1 MEKAIAHSEFN
12 EIVSEA
18 KRSGSL
24 KDAFLEHGITDV
36 ENLFPEVQYVNKE
49 PNLVGRDTSWVT
61 DALSRVRHVP
71 FSRVK
76 TRYANITEDEA
87 RAKGYVKGKQKVE
100 EVFSAL
106 KRSTDPTTIYKLQK
120 MDRDD
125 IIDITDF
132 DVIAWIKNEMRTMLN
147 EEIARAIFIGDGRSL
162 TDNDHINE
170 NNVRPILT
178 DDPVYAVHK
187 VLEKTDS
194 QSDDDFTKNFIKEV
208 VKSRK
213 DYKGSGNPVLYT
225 TEDMLT
231 NMLLLEDEYGI
242 SLYQSQEAL
251 ATALR
256 VSKIVAVPVF
266 DNIGHEDGVF
276 SYELLGIMV
285 NLADYTIGADK
296 GGQVSLFDD
305 FDIDY
310 NKQSYLIETRCSGAL
325 TIPYSAVTFE
335 KKVDYTVRVTA
346 VKMITSDN
354 ITLYDYND
362 TSHLV
367 FMARVEPDNAT
378 NKEIKWSSSDESK
391 AIIDRLGWSTP
402 KSAGDVVITA
412 TSVDNPDAKATSHA
426 HVLSKPS
433 TVTINKTSTSIAK
446 GSTEKLTATVKPD
459 DAYQEVFWHTENP
472 AVATVGYSSGVV
484 TAVSAGKV
492 NIVGYAYA
500 HSLTFAT
507 CEVTVTEPVVHPT
520 GIKLGNTPD
529 NSSMTLGDTFQFTA
543 SLEPDD
549 ATDKEL
555 VWSSDQESIITI
567 SDTGL
572 ATAKSGG
579 YANVSVRPHDDT
591 ICKESKSVGVLV
603 IVPTTSITL
612 NKTGTV
618 NANTGDTLQLTATV
632 KPDNATNKDVRW
644 SSSDPTIADLSSSA
658 DVSSSCLVSF
668 KKAGTVIIS
677 AVSASDSHIVVKVTF
692 NVTDAQVMP

>member
-1 MEKAIAHSEFN
+1 MEKAITHKKTLTHSEFN

-36 ENLFPEVQYVNKE
+36 ENLFPEVQSVNKE

-61 DALSRVRHVP
+61 DALSRVRHIP
-71 FSRVK
+71 FSRIK
-76 TRYANITEDEA
+76 SIYANITEDEA
-87 RAKGYVKGKQKVE
+87 RAKGYIKGKQKVE
-100 EVFSAL
+100 EVFPVL

-178 DDPVYAVHK
+178 DDPVFAVHK
-187 VLEKTDS
+187 VLEKTKS

-213 DYKGSGNPVLYT
+213 DYKGSGNPVFYT

-231 NMLLLEDEYGI
+231 NMLLLEDEYGRT
-242 SLYQSQEAL
+242 LYQSQEAL

-266 DNIGHEDGVF
+266 DNIGREDGVL

-335 KKVDYTVRVTA
+335 KKVDNTVHVTA
-346 VKMITSDN
+346 VKMITNDN
-354 ITLYDYND
+354 RVLNSGVSYDYY
-362 TSHLV
+362 
-367 FMARVEPDNAT
+367 ARVEPKNAM
-378 NKEIKWSSSDESK
+378 NKELKWSSSDESK
-391 AIIDRLGWSTP
+391 AIISRTEVQSDGRSVAFIDIKKVPGGSF
-402 KSAGDVVITA
+402 VITA
-412 TSVDNPDAKATSHA
+412 TSVDNPDAKATSNVHIKPA
-426 HVLSKPS
+426 PS
-433 TVTINKTSTSIAK
+433 TVTLNKTTTSIIK
-446 GSTEKLTATVKPD
+446 GSTETLAVTAEPDGADNRVKW
-459 DAYQEVFWHTENP
+459 YSNNN
-472 AVATVGYSSGVV
+472 AVAIVDNYGTV
-484 TAVSAGKV
+484 TAVSAGKA
-492 NIVGYAYA
+492 NIKAAAIYDE
-500 HSLTFAT
+500 SIFAT
-507 CEVTVTEPVVHPT
+507 CEVTVTDPT
-520 GIKLGNTPD
+520 
-529 NSSMTLGDTFQFTA
+529 A
-543 SLEPDD
+543 
-549 ATDKEL
+549 
-555 VWSSDQESIITI
+555 
-567 SDTGL
+567 
-572 ATAKSGG
+572 
-579 YANVSVRPHDDT
+579 
-591 ICKESKSVGVLV
+591 
-603 IVPTTSITL
+603 SITL

-632 KPDNATNKDVRW
+632 KPDIDVYKNIQWSTNN
-644 SSSDPTIADLSSSA
+644 PTIA
-658 DVSSSCLVSF
+658 DVSSSGLVSF
-668 KKAGTVIIS
+668 KKAGTAIIS
-677 AVSASDSHIVVKVTF
+677 AVSAFDPSIVAEVTF
-692 NVTDAQVMP
+692 NVTDAQATS

>member
-1 MEKAIAHSEFN
+1 MEKAITHKKTLTHSEFN

-36 ENLFPEVQYVNKE
+36 ENLFPEVQSVNKE

-61 DALSRVRHVP
+61 DALSRVRHIP
-71 FSRVK
+71 FSRIK
-76 TRYANITEDEA
+76 SIYANITEDEA
-87 RAKGYVKGKQKVE
+87 RAKGYIKGKQKVE
-100 EVFSAL
+100 EVFPVL

-178 DDPVYAVHK
+178 DDPVFAVHK

-213 DYKGSGNPVLYT
+213 DYKGSGNPVFYT

-231 NMLLLEDEYGI
+231 NMLLLEDEYGRT
-242 SLYQSQEAL
+242 LYQSQEAL

-266 DNIGHEDGVF
+266 DNIGHEDGVL

-335 KKVDYTVRVTA
+335 KKIDNTVHVTA
-346 VKMITSDN
+346 VKMITDDN
-354 ITLYDYND
+354 IALDYGYRHKLD
-362 TSHLV
+362 
-367 FMARVEPDNAT
+367 ARVEPEDAT
-378 NKEIKWSSSDESK
+378 NKELKWSSSDKSK
-391 AIIDRLGWSTP
+391 AIAESKGYVNAISP
-402 KSAGDVVITA
+402 GDVVITA
-412 TSVDNPDAKATSHA
+412 TSVDNPDAKATC
-426 HVLSKPS
+426 HVHIRVRPS
-433 TVTINKTSTSIAK
+433 TITLNKTTTSIIK
-446 GSTEKLTATVKPD
+446 GSTEKLIATVKPD
-459 DAYQEVFWHTENP
+459 DANPLVFWESDNK
-472 AVATVGYSSGVV
+472 AVATVDDFGTV
-484 TAVSAGKV
+484 TAVSVGKV
-492 NIVGYAYA
+492 NITGRAAFAAYNETV
-500 HSLTFAT
+500 SAT

-520 GIKLGNTPD
+520 GIEFGNHT
-529 NSSMTLGDTFQFTA
+529 SSINLGDTFQYTA
-543 SLEPDD
+543 SLEPDN
-549 ATDKEL
+549 ATDKGL

-579 YANVSVRPHDDT
+579 HAHVSVSPHDNT
-591 ICKESKSVGVLV
+591 IYKEMKSIDVLV
-603 IVPTTSITL
+603 IVPPTSITL
-612 NKTGTV
+612 NKTGIV
-618 NANTGDTLQLTATV
+618 NANTGDDLQLTATV
-632 KPDNATNKDVRW
+632 KPDDATYKNIQW
-644 SSSDPTIADLSSSA
+644 STNNPTIA
-658 DVSSSCLVSF
+658 DVSSSGLVSF
-668 KKAGTVIIS
+668 KKAGTAIIS
-677 AVSASDSHIVVKVTF
+677 AVSTFDSSIVAKVTF
-692 NVTDAQVMP
+692 NVTDAQVTS

>member
-1 MEKAIAHSEFN
+1 MEKAITHKKTLTHSEFN
-12 EIVSEA
+12 KIVSEA

-36 ENLFPEVQYVNKE
+36 ENLFPEVQSVNKE

-61 DALSRVRHVP
+61 DALSRVRHIP

-76 TRYANITEDEA
+76 TIYANITEDEA
-87 RAKGYVKGKQKVE
+87 RAKGYIKGKQKVE
-100 EVFSAL
+100 EVFPAL

-187 VLEKTDS
+187 VLEKTKS
-194 QSDDDFTKNFIKEV
+194 QSDDDFTKNFIREV

-225 TEDMLT
+225 TEDILT
-231 NMLLLEDEYGI
+231 NMLLLEDGYGRT
-242 SLYQSQEAL
+242 LYQSQEAL

-266 DNIGHEDGVF
+266 DNIGHKDGAI

-335 KKVDYTVRVTA
+335 KEV
-346 VKMITSDN
+346 DN
-354 ITLYDYND
+354 IVHVTD
-362 TSHLV
+362 
-367 FMARVEPDNAT
+367 P
-378 NKEIKWSSSDESK
+378 
-391 AIIDRLGWSTP
+391 
-402 KSAGDVVITA
+402 TA
-412 TSVDNPDAKATSHA
+412 
-426 HVLSKPS
+426 
-433 TVTINKTSTSIAK
+433 
-446 GSTEKLTATVKPD
+446 
-459 DAYQEVFWHTENP
+459 
-472 AVATVGYSSGVV
+472 
-484 TAVSAGKV
+484 
-492 NIVGYAYA
+492 
-500 HSLTFAT
+500 
-507 CEVTVTEPVVHPT
+507 
-520 GIKLGNTPD
+520 
-529 NSSMTLGDTFQFTA
+529 
-543 SLEPDD
+543 
-549 ATDKEL
+549 
-555 VWSSDQESIITI
+555 
-567 SDTGL
+567 
-572 ATAKSGG
+572 
-579 YANVSVRPHDDT
+579 
-591 ICKESKSVGVLV
+591 
-603 IVPTTSITL
+603 SITL

-632 KPDNATNKDVRW
+632 KPDIDVYKNIQWSTNN
-644 SSSDPTIADLSSSA
+644 PTIA
-658 DVSSSCLVSF
+658 DVSSSGLVSF
-668 KKAGTVIIS
+668 KKAGTAIIS
-677 AVSASDSHIVVKVTF
+677 AVSAFDPSIVAKVTF
-692 NVTDAQVMP
+692 NVTDVQAMP

>member
-1 MEKAIAHSEFN
+1 MEKAIAHKKTLTHSEFN

-36 ENLFPEVQYVNKE
+36 ENLFPEVQSVNKE

-61 DALSRVRHVP
+61 DALSRVRHIP

-87 RAKGYVKGKQKVE
+87 RAKGYIKGKQKIE
-100 EVFSAL
+100 EVFPVL

-178 DDPVYAVHK
+178 DDPVFAVHK
-187 VLEKTDS
+187 VLEKTKS

-213 DYKGSGNPVLYT
+213 DYKGSGDPVFYT

-231 NMLLLEDEYGI
+231 NMLLLEDEYGRT
-242 SLYQSQEAL
+242 LYQSQEAL

-266 DNIGHEDGVF
+266 DNIGHKDGAI

-296 GGQVSLFDD
+296 GGQVSLFND

-335 KKVDYTVRVTA
+335 KKVNNTVHPTG
-346 VKMITSDN
+346 VKWGTHNTNYIN
-354 ITLYDYND
+354 RGD
-362 TSHLV
+362 TFQFAAS
-367 FMARVEPDNAT
+367 VEPDNAT
-378 NKEIKWSSSDESK
+378 D
-391 AIIDRLGWSTP
+391 
-402 KSAGDVVITA
+402 
-412 TSVDNPDAKATSHA
+412 
-426 HVLSKPS
+426 
-433 TVTINKTSTSIAK
+433 K
-446 GSTEKLTATVKPD
+446 G
-459 DAYQEVFWHTENP
+459 
-472 AVATVGYSSGVV
+472 
-484 TAVSAGKV
+484 
-492 NIVGYAYA
+492 
-500 HSLTFAT
+500 
-507 CEVTVTEPVVHPT
+507 
-520 GIKLGNTPD
+520 
-529 NSSMTLGDTFQFTA
+529 
-543 SLEPDD
+543 
-549 ATDKEL
+549 L
-555 VWSSDQESIITI
+555 VWSSYPESIVTI

-572 ATAKSGG
+572 ATARSAG
-579 YANVSVRPHDDT
+579 YASVFVAPHDNT
-591 ICKESKSVGVLV
+591 IYKEKRSISVNVR
-603 IVPTTSITL
+603 VPVTGITL
-612 NKTGTV
+612 DKTGTV
-618 NANTGDTLQLTATV
+618 NTNTGDTLQLTATV
-632 KPDNATNKDVRW
+632 KPDDATVKSVEW
-644 SSSDPTIADLSSSA
+644 STNNPTIAE
-658 DVSSSCLVSF
+658 VSSLGLVSF
-668 KKAGTVIIS
+668 KKAGTAIIS
-677 AVSASDSHIVVKVTF
+677 AVSVFDLSIVAKVTF

>member
-1 MEKAIAHSEFN
+1 MEKAIAHKKTLTHSEFN

-36 ENLFPEVQYVNKE
+36 ENLFPEVQSVNKE

-61 DALSRVRHVP
+61 DALSRVRHIP
-71 FSRVK
+71 FSRIK
-76 TRYANITEDEA
+76 SIYANITEDEA
-87 RAKGYVKGKQKVE
+87 RAKGYIKGKQKVE
-100 EVFSAL
+100 EVFPVL

-178 DDPVYAVHK
+178 DDPVFAVHK

-194 QSDDDFTKNFIKEV
+194 QSDDDFAKNFIKEV

-231 NMLLLEDEYGI
+231 NMLLLEDEYGRT
-242 SLYQSQEAL
+242 LYQSQEAL

-266 DNIGHEDGVF
+266 DNIGHEDGVL

-335 KKVDYTVRVTA
+335 KK
-346 VKMITSDN
+346 IDN
-354 ITLYDYND
+354 T
-362 TSHLV
+362 
-367 FMARVEPDNAT
+367 
-378 NKEIKWSSSDESK
+378 
-391 AIIDRLGWSTP
+391 
-402 KSAGDVVITA
+402 
-412 TSVDNPDAKATSHA
+412 
-426 HVLSKPS
+426 
-433 TVTINKTSTSIAK
+433 
-446 GSTEKLTATVKPD
+446 
-459 DAYQEVFWHTENP
+459 
-472 AVATVGYSSGVV
+472 
-484 TAVSAGKV
+484 
-492 NIVGYAYA
+492 
-500 HSLTFAT
+500 
-507 CEVTVTEPVVHPT
+507 VHPT
-520 GIKLGNTPD
+520 GIEFVNHT
-529 NSSMTLGDTFQFTA
+529 SSINLGDTFQYTA

-549 ATDKEL
+549 ATDKGL

-579 YANVSVRPHDDT
+579 RAHVSVSPHDNT
-591 ICKESKSVGVLV
+591 IYKEMKSVLVLV
-603 IVPTTSITL
+603 IVPPTSITL

-632 KPDNATNKDVRW
+632 KPDDATYKNILW
-644 SSSDPTIADLSSSA
+644 STNNPTIV
-658 DVSSSCLVSF
+658 DVSSSGLVSF
-668 KKAGTVIIS
+668 KKAGTAIIS
-677 AVSASDSHIVVKVTF
+677 AVSESNSTIVAKVTF
-692 NVTDAQVMP
+692 NVTDAQVTS

>member
-1 MEKAIAHSEFN
+1 MEKAITHKKTLTHSEFN

-36 ENLFPEVQYVNKE
+36 ENLFPEVQSVNKE

-61 DALSRVRHVP
+61 DALSRVRHIP
-71 FSRVK
+71 FSRIK
-76 TRYANITEDEA
+76 SIYANITEDEA
-87 RAKGYVKGKQKVE
+87 RAKGYIKGKQKVE
-100 EVFSAL
+100 EVFPVL

-178 DDPVYAVHK
+178 DDPVFAVHK

-213 DYKGSGNPVLYT
+213 DYKGSGNPVFYT

-231 NMLLLEDEYGI
+231 NMLLLEDEYGRT
-242 SLYQSQEAL
+242 LYQSQEAL

-266 DNIGHEDGVF
+266 DNIGHEDGVL

-335 KKVDYTVRVTA
+335 KKVDNTVHVTDVVMNQDVA
-346 VKMITSDN
+346 N
-354 ITLYDYND
+354 NENWGTLLGL
-362 TSHLV
+362 TAHIKP
-367 FMARVEPDNAT
+367 ENAT
-378 NKEIKWSSSDESK
+378 NKEVKWSSSDNSK
-391 AIIDRLGWSTP
+391 ATVTRLTVNSKGESEVSIDIKKNPGGN
-402 KSAGDVVITA
+402 AVITA
-412 TSVDNPDAKATSHA
+412 TSVDNPDAKATCHIRIKP
-426 HVLSKPS
+426 VPS
-433 TVTINKTSTSIAK
+433 TVTLPTTKSITK
-446 GSTEKLTATVKPD
+446 GSLEYLEVTVKPD
-459 DAYQEVFWHTENP
+459 GADTRCRWHSDNNT
-472 AVATVGYSSGVV
+472 VATVNGLGGV
-484 TAVSAGKV
+484 TAVSAGKA
-492 NIVGYAYA
+492 NIKAAAIYDE
-500 HSLTFAT
+500 SIFAT
-507 CEVTVTEPVVHPT
+507 CEVTVTDPT
-520 GIKLGNTPD
+520 
-529 NSSMTLGDTFQFTA
+529 A
-543 SLEPDD
+543 
-549 ATDKEL
+549 
-555 VWSSDQESIITI
+555 
-567 SDTGL
+567 
-572 ATAKSGG
+572 
-579 YANVSVRPHDDT
+579 
-591 ICKESKSVGVLV
+591 
-603 IVPTTSITL
+603 SITL

-632 KPDNATNKDVRW
+632 KPDIDVYKNIQWSTNN
-644 SSSDPTIADLSSSA
+644 PTIA
-658 DVSSSCLVSF
+658 DVSSSGLVSF
-668 KKAGTVIIS
+668 KKAGTAIIS
-677 AVSASDSHIVVKVTF
+677 AVSEFDPSIVAEVTF
-692 NVTDAQVMP
+692 NVTDAQVTS

>member
-1 MEKAIAHSEFN
+1 MEKAITHKKTLTHSEFN

-36 ENLFPEVQYVNKE
+36 ENLFPEVQSVNKE

-61 DALSRVRHVP
+61 DALSRVRHIP

-76 TRYANITEDEA
+76 TIYANITEDEA
-87 RAKGYVKGKQKVE
+87 RAKGYIKGKQKVE
-100 EVFSAL
+100 EVFPVL

-178 DDPVYAVHK
+178 DDPVFAVHK

-213 DYKGSGNPVLYT
+213 DYKGSGNPVFYT

-231 NMLLLEDEYGI
+231 NMLLLEDEYGRT
-242 SLYQSQEAL
+242 LYQSQEAL

-266 DNIGHEDGVF
+266 DNIGHEDGVL

-335 KKVDYTVRVTA
+335 KKVDNTVHVTA
-346 VKMITSDN
+346 VKIITEDDDDDPVRIIQGN
-354 ITLYDYND
+354 GRRFIL
-362 TSHLV
+362 
-367 FMARVEPDNAT
+367 RVEPENAA
-378 NKEIKWSSSDESK
+378 NKKVKWSSSDNSK
-391 AIIDRLGWSTP
+391 ATVDSEGWIQAVS
-402 KSAGDVVITA
+402 GGYVVITA
-412 TSVDNPDAKATSHA
+412 TSVDNPDAKATLNIHI
-426 HVLSKPS
+426 LSKPT
-433 TVTINKTSTSIAK
+433 TVTLNKTTISMTV
-446 GSTEKLTATVKPD
+446 GSKEKITATVKPD
-459 DAYQEVFWHTENP
+459 DLGNSVEWYSDNN
-472 AVATVGYSSGVV
+472 AVATVDYYGTV
-484 TAVSAGKV
+484 TAVSVGKA
-492 NIVGYAYA
+492 NIKAAAFYNDLI
-500 HSLTFAT
+500 SAT
-507 CEVTVTEPVVHPT
+507 CVVTVTDPT
-520 GIKLGNTPD
+520 
-529 NSSMTLGDTFQFTA
+529 A
-543 SLEPDD
+543 
-549 ATDKEL
+549 
-555 VWSSDQESIITI
+555 
-567 SDTGL
+567 
-572 ATAKSGG
+572 
-579 YANVSVRPHDDT
+579 
-591 ICKESKSVGVLV
+591 
-603 IVPTTSITL
+603 SITL

-618 NANTGDTLQLTATV
+618 NVNTGDTLQLTATV
-632 KPDNATNKDVRW
+632 KPDIDVYKNIQWSTNN
-644 SSSDPTIADLSSSA
+644 PTIA
-658 DVSSSCLVSF
+658 DVSSSGLVSF
-668 KKAGTVIIS
+668 KKAGTAIIS
-677 AVSASDSHIVVKVTF
+677 AVSVFDPSIVAKVTF
-692 NVTDAQVMP
+692 NVTDAQVTS

>member
-1 MEKAIAHSEFN
+1 MEKAITHSEFN

-36 ENLFPEVQYVNKE
+36 ENLFPEVQSVNKE

-61 DALSRVRHVP
+61 DALSRVRHIP
-71 FSRVK
+71 FSRIK
-76 TRYANITEDEA
+76 SIYANITEDEA
-87 RAKGYVKGKQKVE
+87 RAKGYIKGKQKVE
-100 EVFSAL
+100 EVFPVL

-132 DVIAWIKNEMRTMLN
+132 DVITWIKNEMRTMLN

-187 VLEKTDS
+187 VLEKTKS

-231 NMLLLEDEYGI
+231 NMLLLEDEYGRT
-242 SLYQSQEAL
+242 LYQSQEAL

-266 DNIGHEDGVF
+266 DNIGHKDGAI

-335 KKVDYTVRVTA
+335 KKVDNTV
-346 VKMITSDN
+346 
-354 ITLYDYND
+354 
-362 TSHLV
+362 
-367 FMARVEPDNAT
+367 
-378 NKEIKWSSSDESK
+378 
-391 AIIDRLGWSTP
+391 
-402 KSAGDVVITA
+402 
-412 TSVDNPDAKATSHA
+412 
-426 HVLSKPS
+426 HV
-433 TVTINKTSTSIAK
+433 
-446 GSTEKLTATVKPD
+446 
-459 DAYQEVFWHTENP
+459 
-472 AVATVGYSSGVV
+472 
-484 TAVSAGKV
+484 
-492 NIVGYAYA
+492 
-500 HSLTFAT
+500 
-507 CEVTVTEPVVHPT
+507 T
-520 GIKLGNTPD
+520 GI
-529 NSSMTLGDTFQFTA
+529 S
-543 SLEPDD
+543 
-549 ATDKEL
+549 
-555 VWSSDQESIITI
+555 
-567 SDTGL
+567 
-572 ATAKSGG
+572 
-579 YANVSVRPHDDT
+579 
-591 ICKESKSVGVLV
+591 
-603 IVPTTSITL
+603 
-612 NKTGTV
+612 
-618 NANTGDTLQLTATV
+618 
-632 KPDNATNKDVRW
+632 
-644 SSSDPTIADLSSSA
+644 
-658 DVSSSCLVSF
+658 
-668 KKAGTVIIS
+668 
-677 AVSASDSHIVVKVTF
+677 
-692 NVTDAQVMP
+692 

>member
-1 MEKAIAHSEFN
+1 MEKAITHKKTLTHSEFN

-36 ENLFPEVQYVNKE
+36 ENLFPEVQSVNKE

-61 DALSRVRHVP
+61 DALSRVRHIP

-76 TRYANITEDEA
+76 TIYANITEDEA
-87 RAKGYVKGKQKVE
+87 RAKGYIKGKQKAE
-100 EVFSAL
+100 EVFPVL

-120 MDRDD
+120 MDRDY

-178 DDPVYAVHK
+178 DDPVFAVHK

-231 NMLLLEDEYGI
+231 NMLLLEDEYGRT
-242 SLYQSQEAL
+242 LYQSQEAL
-251 ATALR
+251 ATTLR

-266 DNIGHEDGVF
+266 DNIGHEDGVL

-335 KKVDYTVRVTA
+335 KKVDNTVHVTG
-346 VKMITSDN
+346 IL
-354 ITLYDYND
+354 IEDYHSGDPIGSYLRINEGD
-362 TSHLV
+362 QYKFYADV
-367 FMARVEPDNAT
+367 DPRDAT
-378 NKEIKWSSSDESK
+378 NREVKWSSSDESK
-391 AIIDRLGWSTP
+391 ATIISGPAREGLMFT
-402 KSAGDVVITA
+402 KSVGDVVITA
-412 TSVDNPDAKATSHA
+412 TSVDNSDVKATCTVHIRP
-426 HVLSKPS
+426 KPS
-433 TVTINKTSTSIAK
+433 TITLNKTTTSIVENL
-446 GSTEKLTATVKPD
+446 SETLTATVKPD
-459 DAYQEVFWHTENP
+459 GADQSVLWSSDNE
-472 AVATVGYSSGVV
+472 AVATVNYEGNVR
-484 TAVSAGKV
+484 AVSAGKA
-492 NIVGYAYA
+492 NIKAVSKANR
-500 HSLTFAT
+500 SISAT
-507 CEVTVTEPVVHPT
+507 CEVTVNKLVQTT
-520 GIKLGNTPD
+520 G
-529 NSSMTLGDTFQFTA
+529 
-543 SLEPDD
+543 
-549 ATDKEL
+549 
-555 VWSSDQESIITI
+555 
-567 SDTGL
+567 
-572 ATAKSGG
+572 
-579 YANVSVRPHDDT
+579 
-591 ICKESKSVGVLV
+591 
-603 IVPTTSITL
+603 ITL

-618 NANTGDTLQLTATV
+618 NVHTGDTLQLTATV
-632 KPDNATNKDVRW
+632 EPDDATFKDIVW
-644 SSSDPTIADLSSSA
+644 FTDDSTIADPSYYT
-658 DVSSSCLVSF
+658 DTSSSCRVSF
-668 KKAGTVIIS
+668 KKTGTVKIS
-677 AVSASDSHIVVKVTF
+677 AVQGSIRASVIF
-692 NVTDAQVMP
+692 NVTDAQVTS

>member
-1 MEKAIAHSEFN
+1 MKKAIAHKKTLTHSEFN
-12 EIVSEA
+12 KIVSEA

-36 ENLFPEVQYVNKE
+36 ENLFPEVQSVNKE

-61 DALSRVRHVP
+61 DALSRVRHIP

-76 TRYANITEDEA
+76 TIYANITEDEA
-87 RAKGYVKGKQKVE
+87 RAKGYIKGKQKVE
-100 EVFSAL
+100 EVFPVL

-178 DDPVYAVHK
+178 DDPVFAVHK

-231 NMLLLEDEYGI
+231 NMLLLEDEYGRT
-242 SLYQSQEAL
+242 LYQSQEAL

-266 DNIGHEDGVF
+266 DNIGHKDGAI

-335 KKVDYTVRVTA
+335 KKADNIVHVTA
-346 VKMITSDN
+346 VKMTSADN
-354 ITLYDYND
+354 ITLYNYGSMHKFN
-362 TSHLV
+362 
-367 FMARVEPDNAT
+367 ARVEPENAT
-378 NKEIKWSSSDESK
+378 NKEIKWSSSDMSK
-391 AIIDRLGWSTP
+391 IDIDSKGFAGIIS
-402 KSAGDVVITA
+402 SGDAVITA
-412 TSVDNPDAKATSHA
+412 TSVDNPDAKATSHV
-426 HVLSKPS
+426 HILPKPS
-433 TVTINKTSTSIAK
+433 TVTINKTTTSIIK

-459 DAYQEVFWHTENP
+459 DAYQEIAWHTKNP
-472 AVATVGYSSGVV
+472 AVATVDYSSGVV

-492 NIVGYAYA
+492 NIRGYAYA
-500 HSLTFAT
+500 YMSASAT
-507 CEVTVTEPVVHPT
+507 CEVTVTDPT
-520 GIKLGNTPD
+520 
-529 NSSMTLGDTFQFTA
+529 A
-543 SLEPDD
+543 
-549 ATDKEL
+549 
-555 VWSSDQESIITI
+555 
-567 SDTGL
+567 
-572 ATAKSGG
+572 
-579 YANVSVRPHDDT
+579 
-591 ICKESKSVGVLV
+591 
-603 IVPTTSITL
+603 SITL

-632 KPDNATNKDVRW
+632 KPDIDVYKNIQWSTNN
-644 SSSDPTIADLSSSA
+644 PTIA
-658 DVSSSCLVSF
+658 DVSSSGLVSF
-668 KKAGTVIIS
+668 KKAGTAIIS
-677 AVSASDSHIVVKVTF
+677 AVSAFDPSIVAKVTF
-692 NVTDAQVMP
+692 NVTDAQAMP

>member
-1 MEKAIAHSEFN
+1 MEKAITHKKTLTHSEFN

-36 ENLFPEVQYVNKE
+36 ENLFPEVQSVNKE

-61 DALSRVRHVP
+61 DALSRVRHIP
-71 FSRVK
+71 FSRIK
-76 TRYANITEDEA
+76 SIYANITEDEA
-87 RAKGYVKGKQKVE
+87 RAKGYIKGKQKVE
-100 EVFSAL
+100 EVFPVL

-178 DDPVYAVHK
+178 DDPVFAVHK

-194 QSDDDFTKNFIKEV
+194 QSDDDFAKNFIKEV

-231 NMLLLEDEYGI
+231 NMLLLEDEYGRT
-242 SLYQSQEAL
+242 LYQSQEAL

-266 DNIGHEDGVF
+266 DNIGHEDGVL

-325 TIPYSAVTFE
+325 TIPYSAMTFE
-335 KKVDYTVRVTA
+335 KKVDNTVHVTD
-346 VKMITSDN
+346 VKINQDVV
-354 ITLYDYND
+354 ND
-362 TSHLV
+362 GQWGTEVGLIAHIK
-367 FMARVEPDNAT
+367 PKNAT
-378 NKEIKWSSSDESK
+378 NKEVKWSSSDNSK
-391 AIIDRLGWSTP
+391 ATVTRPTVNSEGESEVSINIKKNPG
-402 KSAGDVVITA
+402 GDAVITA
-412 TSVDNPDAKATSHA
+412 TSVDNPDAKATCHIYIKP
-426 HVLSKPS
+426 VPS
-433 TVTINKTSTSIAK
+433 TITLPTTKSITK
-446 GSTEKLTATVKPD
+446 GFFKSLEVTVKPD
-459 DAYQEVFWHTENP
+459 GADDRCRWHSDNN
-472 AVATVGYSSGVV
+472 AVATVDGLGDV
-484 TAVSAGKV
+484 TAVSAGKA
-492 NIVGYAYA
+492 NIKAAAIYDE
-500 HSLTFAT
+500 SIFAT
-507 CEVTVTEPVVHPT
+507 CEVTVTDPT
-520 GIKLGNTPD
+520 
-529 NSSMTLGDTFQFTA
+529 A
-543 SLEPDD
+543 
-549 ATDKEL
+549 
-555 VWSSDQESIITI
+555 
-567 SDTGL
+567 
-572 ATAKSGG
+572 
-579 YANVSVRPHDDT
+579 
-591 ICKESKSVGVLV
+591 
-603 IVPTTSITL
+603 SITL

-618 NANTGDTLQLTATV
+618 NVNTGDTLQLTATV
-632 KPDNATNKDVRW
+632 KPDIDVYKNIQWSTNN
-644 SSSDPTIADLSSSA
+644 PTIA
-658 DVSSSCLVSF
+658 DVSSSGLVSF
-668 KKAGTVIIS
+668 KKAGTAIIS
-677 AVSASDSHIVVKVTF
+677 AVSAFDPSIVAEVTF
-692 NVTDAQVMP
+692 NITDAQVTS

>member
-1 MEKAIAHSEFN
+1 MEKAIAHKKTLTHSEFN

-36 ENLFPEVQYVNKE
+36 ENLFPEVQSVNKE

-61 DALSRVRHVP
+61 DALSRVRHIP
-71 FSRVK
+71 FSRIK
-76 TRYANITEDEA
+76 SIYANITEDEA
-87 RAKGYVKGKQKVE
+87 RAKGYIKGKQKIE
-100 EVFSAL
+100 EVFPVL

-178 DDPVYAVHK
+178 DDPVFAVHK

-231 NMLLLEDEYGI
+231 NMLLLEDEYGRT
-242 SLYQSQEAL
+242 LYQSQEAL

-266 DNIGHEDGVF
+266 DNIGHEDGVL

-335 KKVDYTVRVTA
+335 KKIDNTVHPTGIVMSVLHTI
-346 VKMITSDN
+346 M
-354 ITLYDYND
+354 
-362 TSHLV
+362 HLGSTYQ
-367 FMARVEPDNAT
+367 FAARLEPDNAT
-378 NKEIKWSSSDESK
+378 D
-391 AIIDRLGWSTP
+391 
-402 KSAGDVVITA
+402 
-412 TSVDNPDAKATSHA
+412 
-426 HVLSKPS
+426 
-433 TVTINKTSTSIAK
+433 K
-446 GSTEKLTATVKPD
+446 G
-459 DAYQEVFWHTENP
+459 
-472 AVATVGYSSGVV
+472 
-484 TAVSAGKV
+484 
-492 NIVGYAYA
+492 
-500 HSLTFAT
+500 
-507 CEVTVTEPVVHPT
+507 
-520 GIKLGNTPD
+520 
-529 NSSMTLGDTFQFTA
+529 
-543 SLEPDD
+543 
-549 ATDKEL
+549 L
-555 VWSSDQESIITI
+555 VWHSDHESVATI

-572 ATAKSGG
+572 VTTKSLGHTTI
-579 YANVSVRPHDDT
+579 SVAPHDDT
-591 ICKESKSVGVLV
+591 IYKKKEYAQASVRD
-603 IVPTTSITL
+603 PAASITL

-618 NANTGDTLQLTATV
+618 NVNTGDTLQLTATV
-632 KPDNATNKDVRW
+632 KPDHALYKRLTWYSNDR
-644 SSSDPTIADLSSSA
+644 TIA
-658 DVSSSCLVSF
+658 DVSSSGLVSF
-668 KKAGTVIIS
+668 KKAGTVTIS
-677 AVSASDSHIVVKVTF
+677 VWPDYDPSIMAEVTF
-692 NVTDAQVMP
+692 NITDAQATS

>member
-1 MEKAIAHSEFN
+1 MEKAITHKKTLTHSDFN

-36 ENLFPEVQYVNKE
+36 ENLFPEVQSVNKE

-61 DALSRVRHVP
+61 DALSRVRHIP
-71 FSRVK
+71 FSRIK
-76 TRYANITEDEA
+76 SIYANITEDEA
-87 RAKGYVKGKQKVE
+87 RAKGYIKGKQKIE
-100 EVFSAL
+100 EVFPVL

-178 DDPVYAVHK
+178 DDPVFAVHK

-231 NMLLLEDEYGI
+231 NMLLLEDEYGRT
-242 SLYQSQEAL
+242 LYQSQEAL

-266 DNIGHEDGVF
+266 DNIGHEDGVL

-335 KKVDYTVRVTA
+335 KKIDNTVHVTD
-346 VKMITSDN
+346 VVMNQDVVN
-354 ITLYDYND
+354 DGQWGTLVGLIA
-362 TSHLV
+362 HIKP
-367 FMARVEPDNAT
+367 ENAT
-378 NKEIKWSSSDESK
+378 NKEVKWSSSDNSK
-391 AIIDRLGWSTP
+391 ATVTRLTVNSKGESEVSIDIKKNPGGN
-402 KSAGDVVITA
+402 AVITA
-412 TSVDNPDAKATSHA
+412 TSVDNPDAKATCHIRIKP
-426 HVLSKPS
+426 VPS
-433 TVTINKTSTSIAK
+433 TVTLPTTKSITK
-446 GSTEKLTATVKPD
+446 GFFKSLEVTVKPD
-459 DAYQEVFWHTENP
+459 GADDRFNWYSDNK
-472 AVATVGYSSGVV
+472 AVATVDGLGDV
-484 TAVSAGKV
+484 TAVSAGKA
-492 NIVGYAYA
+492 NIKAAAIYDE
-500 HSLTFAT
+500 SIFAT
-507 CEVTVTEPVVHPT
+507 CEVTVTDPT
-520 GIKLGNTPD
+520 
-529 NSSMTLGDTFQFTA
+529 A
-543 SLEPDD
+543 
-549 ATDKEL
+549 
-555 VWSSDQESIITI
+555 
-567 SDTGL
+567 
-572 ATAKSGG
+572 
-579 YANVSVRPHDDT
+579 
-591 ICKESKSVGVLV
+591 
-603 IVPTTSITL
+603 SITL

-618 NANTGDTLQLTATV
+618 NVNTGDTLQLTATV
-632 KPDNATNKDVRW
+632 KPDIDVYKNIQW
-644 SSSDPTIADLSSSA
+644 SSNNPTVA
-658 DVSSSCLVSF
+658 DVSSSGLVSF
-668 KKAGTVIIS
+668 KKAGTAIIS
-677 AVSASDSHIVVKVTF
+677 AVSVFDPSIVAKVTF
-692 NVTDAQVMP
+692 NVTDAQVTS

>member
-1 MEKAIAHSEFN
+1 MEKATTHKKTLTHSEFN

-36 ENLFPEVQYVNKE
+36 ENLFPEVQSINKE

-61 DALSRVRHVP
+61 DALSRVRHIP
-71 FSRVK
+71 FSRIK
-76 TRYANITEDEA
+76 TIYANITEDEA
-87 RAKGYVKGKQKVE
+87 RAKGYTKSNQKVE
-100 EVFSAL
+100 EVFPVL

-125 IIDITDF
+125 IVDITDF

-147 EEIARAIFIGDGRSL
+147 EEIARAIFIGDGRSP

-187 VLEKTDS
+187 VLEKTKS

-242 SLYQSQEAL
+242 TLYQSQEAL

-266 DNIGHEDGVF
+266 DNIGHKDGDA

-285 NLADYTIGADK
+285 NLEDYTIGADK

-310 NKQSYLIETRCSGAL
+310 NKQSYLIETHCSGAL

-335 KKVDYTVRVTA
+335 KKIDNA
-346 VKMITSDN
+346 VHPTGIVLSV
-354 ITLYDYND
+354 IYDDMYLGR
-362 TSHLV
+362 TYQ
-367 FMARVEPDNAT
+367 FAARIEPDNAT
-378 NKEIKWSSSDESK
+378 D
-391 AIIDRLGWSTP
+391 
-402 KSAGDVVITA
+402 
-412 TSVDNPDAKATSHA
+412 
-426 HVLSKPS
+426 
-433 TVTINKTSTSIAK
+433 K
-446 GSTEKLTATVKPD
+446 G
-459 DAYQEVFWHTENP
+459 
-472 AVATVGYSSGVV
+472 
-484 TAVSAGKV
+484 
-492 NIVGYAYA
+492 
-500 HSLTFAT
+500 
-507 CEVTVTEPVVHPT
+507 
-520 GIKLGNTPD
+520 
-529 NSSMTLGDTFQFTA
+529 
-543 SLEPDD
+543 
-549 ATDKEL
+549 L
-555 VWSSDQESIITI
+555 VWHSDNESVATI

-572 ATAKSGG
+572 VTTKSLGH
-579 YANVSVRPHDDT
+579 VTISVAPHDDT
-591 ICKESKSVGVLV
+591 ICKEKEYVFADVKD
-603 IVPTTSITL
+603 PAASITL

-618 NANTGDTLQLTATV
+618 NVNTGDTLQLIATV
-632 KPDNATNKDVRW
+632 KPDHYLYKSITWYSND
-644 SSSDPTIADLSSSA
+644 STIAD
-658 DVSSSCLVSF
+658 VSNKGLVSF
-668 KKAGTVIIS
+668 KKAGTVTIS
-677 AVSASDSHIVVKVTF
+677 AWLNYDPSIMVRVTF
-692 NVTDAQVMP
+692 NVTDAQANT

>member
-1 MEKAIAHSEFN
+1 MEKAITHKKTLTHSEFN

-36 ENLFPEVQYVNKE
+36 ENLFPEVQSVNKE

-61 DALSRVRHVP
+61 DVLSRVRHIP
-71 FSRVK
+71 FSRIK
-76 TRYANITEDEA
+76 SIYANITEDEA
-87 RAKGYVKGKQKVE
+87 RAKGYIKGKQKAE
-100 EVFSAL
+100 EVFPVL

-178 DDPVYAVHK
+178 DDPVFAVHK
-187 VLEKTDS
+187 VLEKIDS

-213 DYKGSGNPVLYT
+213 DYKGSGNLVLYT

-231 NMLLLEDEYGI
+231 NMLLLEDGYGRT
-242 SLYQSQEAL
+242 LYQSQEAL

-266 DNIGHEDGVF
+266 DNIGHEDGVL

-335 KKVDYTVRVTA
+335 KKIDNTVHVTR
-346 VKMITSDN
+346 
-354 ITLYDYND
+354 
-362 TSHLV
+362 V
-367 FMARVEPDNAT
+367 FMANGEAATGSITIAEGDDYRFFATVDPENAT
-378 NKEIKWSSSDESK
+378 NQEIKWSSSDKSK
-391 AIIDRLGWSTP
+391 ATIDSEGNMTV

-412 TSVDNPDAKATSHA
+412 TSVDNPDVKATCDVHI
-426 HVLSKPS
+426 LPRPQ
-433 TVTINKTSTSIAK
+433 TITLNKTTISIIK
-446 GSTEKLTATVKPD
+446 GSREELTATVKPD
-459 DAYQEVFWHTENP
+459 DTSQEVIWSSDNE
-472 AVATVGYSSGVV
+472 AVAKSGLYSG
-484 TAVSAGKV
+484 TGPAGIYAISAGKA
-492 NIVGYAYA
+492 NIKAVPRYNKSISAN
-500 HSLTFAT
+500 
-507 CEVTVTEPVVHPT
+507 CEVTV
-520 GIKLGNTPD
+520 
-529 NSSMTLGDTFQFTA
+529 
-543 SLEPDD
+543 
-549 ATDKEL
+549 
-555 VWSSDQESIITI
+555 
-567 SDTGL
+567 
-572 ATAKSGG
+572 
-579 YANVSVRPHDDT
+579 
-591 ICKESKSVGVLV
+591 
-603 IVPTTSITL
+603 IVPTEGITL

-632 KPDNATNKDVRW
+632 KPDDSTNKNVLW
-644 SSSDPTIADLSSSA
+644 STNNPTIA
-658 DVSSSCLVSF
+658 DVSSSGLVSF
-668 KKAGTVIIS
+668 KKAGTAIIS
-677 AVSASDSHIVVKVTF
+677 AVSESDSSIVAKVTF

>member
-1 MEKAIAHSEFN
+1 MEKAIAHKKTLTHSEFN

-36 ENLFPEVQYVNKE
+36 ENLFPEVQSVNKE
-49 PNLVGRDTSWVT
+49 PNLVSRDTSWAT
-61 DALSRVRHVP
+61 DALSRVRHIP

-76 TRYANITEDEA
+76 TIYANITEDEA
-87 RAKGYVKGKQKVE
+87 RAKGYIKGKQKVE
-100 EVFSAL
+100 EVFPVL
-106 KRSTDPTTIYKLQK
+106 KRFTDPTTIYKLQK

-178 DDPVYAVHK
+178 DDPVFAVHK

-231 NMLLLEDEYGI
+231 NMLLLEDEYGRI
-242 SLYQSQEAL
+242 LYQSQEAL

-266 DNIGHEDGVF
+266 DNIGHEDGVL

-285 NLADYTIGADK
+285 NPADYTIGADK

-335 KKVDYTVRVTA
+335 KKVNNTVHVTA

-354 ITLYDYND
+354 ITLYDYNG
-362 TSHLV
+362 TTHTV
-367 FMARVEPDNAT
+367 FRARVEPDNAT

-391 AIIDRLGWSTP
+391 IIIDRLGWSTP
-402 KSAGDVVITA
+402 KSAGDAVITA
-412 TSVDNPDAKATSHA
+412 TSVDNPAAKATSHA
-426 HVLSKPS
+426 HILPKPS
-433 TVTINKTSTSIAK
+433 TVTINKTTTSIIK

-459 DAYQEVFWHTENP
+459 DAYQDVAWYTENP
-472 AVATVGYSSGVV
+472 AVATVDYSSGVV

-492 NIVGYAYA
+492 NILGRAYAYM
-500 HSLTFAT
+500 SVFVT
-507 CEVTVTEPVVHPT
+507 CEVTVTDPT
-520 GIKLGNTPD
+520 
-529 NSSMTLGDTFQFTA
+529 A
-543 SLEPDD
+543 
-549 ATDKEL
+549 
-555 VWSSDQESIITI
+555 
-567 SDTGL
+567 
-572 ATAKSGG
+572 
-579 YANVSVRPHDDT
+579 
-591 ICKESKSVGVLV
+591 
-603 IVPTTSITL
+603 SITL

-618 NANTGDTLQLTATV
+618 NVNTGDTLQLTATV
-632 KPDNATNKDVRW
+632 KPDIDVYKNIKWSTNN
-644 SSSDPTIADLSSSA
+644 PTIA
-658 DVSSSCLVSF
+658 DVSSSGLVSF
-668 KKAGTVIIS
+668 KKAGTAIIS
-677 AVSASDSHIVVKVTF
+677 AVSAFDPSIVAEVTF
-692 NVTDAQVMP
+692 NVTDAQVTS

>member
-1 MEKAIAHSEFN
+1 MEKAIAHKKTLTHSEFN

-36 ENLFPEVQYVNKE
+36 ENLFPEVQSVNKE

-61 DALSRVRHVP
+61 DALSRVRHIP
-71 FSRVK
+71 FSRIK
-76 TRYANITEDEA
+76 SIYANITEDEA
-87 RAKGYVKGKQKVE
+87 RAKGYIKGKQKVE
-100 EVFSAL
+100 EVFPVL

-178 DDPVYAVHK
+178 DDPVFAVHK
-187 VLEKTDS
+187 VLEKTKS

-213 DYKGSGNPVLYT
+213 DYKGSGNPVFYT

-231 NMLLLEDEYGI
+231 NMLLLEDEYGRT
-242 SLYQSQEAL
+242 LYQSQEAL

-266 DNIGHEDGVF
+266 DNIGHKDGAI

-335 KKVDYTVRVTA
+335 KKVDNTVHVTQ
-346 VKMITSDN
+346 
-354 ITLYDYND
+354 
-362 TSHLV
+362 V
-367 FMARVEPDNAT
+367 FMGNDAATGDITIAEGDNYRFAVSVYPENAT
-378 NKEIKWSSSDESK
+378 NKELKWSSSDKSK
-391 AIIDRLGWSTP
+391 ATIDSERNMTAI
-402 KSAGDVVITA
+402 SAGDVVITA
-412 TSVDNPDAKATSHA
+412 TSVDNPDVKATCDVHILPRPQTIT
-426 HVLSKPS
+426 LSKTTTQI
-433 TVTINKTSTSIAK
+433 TV
-446 GSTEKLTATVKPD
+446 GSSEELTAMVKPD
-459 DAYQEVFWHTENP
+459 GTSQEVYWSSDNE
-472 AVATVGYSSGVV
+472 AVARSGKYSGEGP
-484 TAVSAGKV
+484 ANIHAISAGKA
-492 NIVGYAYA
+492 NIKAVPRYNK
-500 HSLTFAT
+500 SISAT
-507 CEVTVTEPVVHPT
+507 CEVTVTEPVT
-520 GIKLGNTPD
+520 
-529 NSSMTLGDTFQFTA
+529 
-543 SLEPDD
+543 E
-549 ATDKEL
+549 
-555 VWSSDQESIITI
+555 
-567 SDTGL
+567 
-572 ATAKSGG
+572 
-579 YANVSVRPHDDT
+579 
-591 ICKESKSVGVLV
+591 
-603 IVPTTSITL
+603 
-612 NKTGTV
+612 
-618 NANTGDTLQLTATV
+618 
-632 KPDNATNKDVRW
+632 
-644 SSSDPTIADLSSSA
+644 
-658 DVSSSCLVSF
+658 
-668 KKAGTVIIS
+668 
-677 AVSASDSHIVVKVTF
+677 
-692 NVTDAQVMP
+692 

>member
-1 MEKAIAHSEFN
+1 MEKAIAHKKTLTHSEFN

-36 ENLFPEVQYVNKE
+36 ENLFPEVQSVNKE

-61 DALSRVRHVP
+61 DALSRVRHIP
-71 FSRVK
+71 FSRIK
-76 TRYANITEDEA
+76 SIYANITEDEA
-87 RAKGYVKGKQKVE
+87 RAKGYIKGKQKVE
-100 EVFSAL
+100 EVFPVL

-178 DDPVYAVHK
+178 DDPVFAVHK

-194 QSDDDFTKNFIKEV
+194 QSDDDFAKNFIKEV

-231 NMLLLEDEYGI
+231 NMLLLEDEYGRT
-242 SLYQSQEAL
+242 LYQSQEAL

-266 DNIGHEDGVF
+266 DNIGHEDGVL

-335 KKVDYTVRVTA
+335 KKVDNTVHVTA
-346 VKMITSDN
+346 VKMITHDN
-354 ITLYDYND
+354 YMVEYRVGY
-362 TSHLV
+362 S
-367 FMARVEPDNAT
+367 FEARVEPENAT
-378 NKEIKWSSSDESK
+378 NKEIKWLSSDESK
-391 AIIDRLGWSTP
+391 VTIEKSEVNSKGISVAHIDVHKAPGES
-402 KSAGDVVITA
+402 VVITA
-412 TSVDNPDAKATSHA
+412 TSVDNPDAKATLNVHIKP
-426 HVLSKPS
+426 KPS
-433 TVTINKTSTSIAK
+433 SIALNKTTASIIK
-446 GSTEKLTATVKPD
+446 GSTEKLTATFKPD
-459 DAYQEVFWHTENP
+459 GADNRCDWYSDNE
-472 AVATVGYSSGVV
+472 AVATVGYGSSYSSRVV
-484 TAVSAGKV
+484 TAVSAGKT
-492 NIVGYAYA
+492 NIKVVAMDDR
-500 HSLTFAT
+500 SIFAT
-507 CEVTVTEPVVHPT
+507 CEVTVTDPT
-520 GIKLGNTPD
+520 
-529 NSSMTLGDTFQFTA
+529 A
-543 SLEPDD
+543 
-549 ATDKEL
+549 
-555 VWSSDQESIITI
+555 
-567 SDTGL
+567 
-572 ATAKSGG
+572 
-579 YANVSVRPHDDT
+579 
-591 ICKESKSVGVLV
+591 
-603 IVPTTSITL
+603 SITL

-618 NANTGDTLQLTATV
+618 NVNTGDTLQLTATV
-632 KPDNATNKDVRW
+632 KPDIDVYKNIQWSTNN
-644 SSSDPTIADLSSSA
+644 PTIA
-658 DVSSSCLVSF
+658 DVSSSGLVSF
-668 KKAGTVIIS
+668 KKAGTAIIS
-677 AVSASDSHIVVKVTF
+677 AVSAFDPSIVAEVTF
-692 NVTDAQVMP
+692 NITDAQATS

>member
-1 MEKAIAHSEFN
+1 MEKAIAHKKTLTHSEFN

-36 ENLFPEVQYVNKE
+36 ENLFPEVQSVNKE

-61 DALSRVRHVP
+61 DALSRVRHIP
-71 FSRVK
+71 FSRIK
-76 TRYANITEDEA
+76 SIYANITEDEA
-87 RAKGYVKGKQKVE
+87 RAKGYIKGKQKVE
-100 EVFSAL
+100 EVFPVL

-178 DDPVYAVHK
+178 DDPVFAVHK

-213 DYKGSGNPVLYT
+213 DYKGSGDPVFYT

-231 NMLLLEDEYGI
+231 NMLLLEDEYGRT
-242 SLYQSQEAL
+242 LYQSQEAL

-266 DNIGHEDGVF
+266 DNIGHEDGVL

-335 KKVDYTVRVTA
+335 KKVDNTVHVTDVRMNQNVA
-346 VKMITSDN
+346 N
-354 ITLYDYND
+354 NENWGTLLGLIA
-362 TSHLV
+362 HIKP
-367 FMARVEPDNAT
+367 ENAT
-378 NKEIKWSSSDESK
+378 NKEVKWSSSDNSK
-391 AIIDRLGWSTP
+391 ATVTRLTVNSKGESEVSIDIKKNPG
-402 KSAGDVVITA
+402 GDAVITA
-412 TSVDNPDAKATSHA
+412 TSVDNPDAKATCHIRIKP
-426 HVLSKPS
+426 VPS
-433 TVTINKTSTSIAK
+433 TVTLNKTTTSIIK
-446 GSTEKLTATVKPD
+446 GSTEYLSVASKPD
-459 DAYQEVFWHTENP
+459 DADKRFNWYSDNK
-472 AVATVGYSSGVV
+472 AVATVNDFITRGEV
-484 TAVSAGKV
+484 TAVSAGKA
-492 NIVGYAYA
+492 NIKVAAIYDE
-500 HSLTFAT
+500 SISAT
-507 CEVTVTEPVVHPT
+507 CEVTVTDPT
-520 GIKLGNTPD
+520 
-529 NSSMTLGDTFQFTA
+529 A
-543 SLEPDD
+543 
-549 ATDKEL
+549 
-555 VWSSDQESIITI
+555 
-567 SDTGL
+567 
-572 ATAKSGG
+572 
-579 YANVSVRPHDDT
+579 
-591 ICKESKSVGVLV
+591 
-603 IVPTTSITL
+603 SITL

-632 KPDNATNKDVRW
+632 KPDIDVYKNIQWSTNN
-644 SSSDPTIADLSSSA
+644 PTIA
-658 DVSSSCLVSF
+658 DVSSSGLVSF
-668 KKAGTVIIS
+668 KKAGTAIIS
-677 AVSASDSHIVVKVTF
+677 AVSAFDPSIVAEVTF
-692 NVTDAQVMP
+692 NVTDAQATS

>member
-1 MEKAIAHSEFN
+1 MEKAIAHKKTLTHSEFN

-36 ENLFPEVQYVNKE
+36 ENLFPEVQSVNKE
-49 PNLVGRDTSWVT
+49 PNLVSRDTSWAT
-61 DALSRVRHVP
+61 DALSRVRHIP

-76 TRYANITEDEA
+76 TIYANITEDEA
-87 RAKGYVKGKQKVE
+87 RAKGYIKGKQKVE
-100 EVFSAL
+100 EVFPVL
-106 KRSTDPTTIYKLQK
+106 KRFTDPTTIYKLQK

-178 DDPVYAVHK
+178 DDPVFAVHK

-231 NMLLLEDEYGI
+231 NMLLLEDEYGRI
-242 SLYQSQEAL
+242 LYQSQEAL

-266 DNIGHEDGVF
+266 DNIGHEDGVL

-285 NLADYTIGADK
+285 NPADYTIGADK

-335 KKVDYTVRVTA
+335 KKVNNTVHVTA

-354 ITLYDYND
+354 ITLYDYNG
-362 TSHLV
+362 TTHTV
-367 FMARVEPDNAT
+367 FRARVEPDNAT

-391 AIIDRLGWSTP
+391 IIIDRLGWSTP
-402 KSAGDVVITA
+402 KSAGDAVITA
-412 TSVDNPDAKATSHA
+412 TSVDNPAAKATSHA
-426 HVLSKPS
+426 HILPKPS
-433 TVTINKTSTSIAK
+433 TVTINKTTTSIIK

-459 DAYQEVFWHTENP
+459 DAYQDVAWYTENP
-472 AVATVGYSSGVV
+472 AVATVDYSSGVV

-492 NIVGYAYA
+492 NILGRAYAYK
-500 HSLTFAT
+500 SVFVT
-507 CEVTVTEPVVHPT
+507 CEVTVTDPT
-520 GIKLGNTPD
+520 
-529 NSSMTLGDTFQFTA
+529 A
-543 SLEPDD
+543 
-549 ATDKEL
+549 
-555 VWSSDQESIITI
+555 
-567 SDTGL
+567 
-572 ATAKSGG
+572 
-579 YANVSVRPHDDT
+579 
-591 ICKESKSVGVLV
+591 
-603 IVPTTSITL
+603 SITL

-618 NANTGDTLQLTATV
+618 NVNTGDTLQLTATV
-632 KPDNATNKDVRW
+632 KPDIDVYKNIKWSTNN
-644 SSSDPTIADLSSSA
+644 PTIA
-658 DVSSSCLVSF
+658 DVSSSGLVSF
-668 KKAGTVIIS
+668 KKAGTAIIS
-677 AVSASDSHIVVKVTF
+677 AVSAFDPSIVAEVTF
-692 NVTDAQVMP
+692 NVTDAQVTS

>member
-1 MEKAIAHSEFN
+1 MEKAIAHKKTLTHSEFN

-36 ENLFPEVQYVNKE
+36 ENLFPEVQSVNKE

-61 DALSRVRHVP
+61 DALSRVRHIP
-71 FSRVK
+71 FSRIK
-76 TRYANITEDEA
+76 SIYANITEDEA
-87 RAKGYVKGKQKVE
+87 RAKGYIKGKQKVE
-100 EVFSAL
+100 EVFPVL

-178 DDPVYAVHK
+178 DDPVFAVHK
-187 VLEKTDS
+187 VLEKTKS

-231 NMLLLEDEYGI
+231 NMLLLEDEYGRT
-242 SLYQSQEAL
+242 LYQSQEAL

-266 DNIGHEDGVF
+266 DNIGHEDGVL

-335 KKVDYTVRVTA
+335 KKIDNTVHVTEAYIGAGAASGRYTLAEGNDYKFVVTV
-346 VKMITSDN
+346 
-354 ITLYDYND
+354 LP
-362 TSHLV
+362 
-367 FMARVEPDNAT
+367 ENAT
-378 NKEIKWSSSDESK
+378 NKEIKWSSSDNSK
-391 AIIDRLGWSTP
+391 ATIDSEGNMTA
-402 KSAGDVVITA
+402 KSVGDVVITG
-412 TSVDNPDAKATSHA
+412 TSVDNPDVK
-426 HVLSKPS
+426 
-433 TVTINKTSTSIAK
+433 VTCRVNIITRPQIVTLNKTTMSMAV
-446 GSTEKLTATVKPD
+446 GSREELTATVKPD
-459 DAYQEVFWHTENP
+459 DANQNVYWYSDNR
-472 AVATVGYSSGVV
+472 AVAESGLY
-484 TAVSAGKV
+484 AGIGSAGIYAKSAGKA
-492 NIVGYAYA
+492 NIKAVPADNK
-500 HSLTFAT
+500 SISAT
-507 CEVTVTEPVVHPT
+507 CEVTVTDPT
-520 GIKLGNTPD
+520 
-529 NSSMTLGDTFQFTA
+529 A
-543 SLEPDD
+543 
-549 ATDKEL
+549 
-555 VWSSDQESIITI
+555 
-567 SDTGL
+567 
-572 ATAKSGG
+572 
-579 YANVSVRPHDDT
+579 
-591 ICKESKSVGVLV
+591 
-603 IVPTTSITL
+603 SITL

-632 KPDNATNKDVRW
+632 KPDIDIYKNIQWSTNN
-644 SSSDPTIADLSSSA
+644 PTIA
-658 DVSSSCLVSF
+658 DVSSSGLVSF
-668 KKAGTVIIS
+668 KKAGTAIIS
-677 AVSASDSHIVVKVTF
+677 AVSEFDPSIVAKVTF
-692 NVTDAQVMP
+692 NVTDAQATS

>member
-1 MEKAIAHSEFN
+1 MEKAIAHKKTLTHSEFN

-36 ENLFPEVQYVNKE
+36 ENLFPEVQSVNKE

-61 DALSRVRHVP
+61 DALSRVRHIP
-71 FSRVK
+71 FSRIK
-76 TRYANITEDEA
+76 SIYANITEDEA
-87 RAKGYVKGKQKVE
+87 RAKGYIKGKQKVE
-100 EVFSAL
+100 EVFPVL

-120 MDRDD
+120 IDRDD

-178 DDPVYAVHK
+178 DDPVFAVHK

-231 NMLLLEDEYGI
+231 NMLLLEDEYGRT
-242 SLYQSQEAL
+242 LYQSQEAL

-266 DNIGHEDGVF
+266 DNIGHEDGLL

-335 KKVDYTVRVTA
+335 KKVDNTVHVTA
-346 VKMITSDN
+346 LKIIGNDN
-354 ITLYDYND
+354 IAID
-362 TSHLV
+362 HGQQHV
-367 FMARVEPDNAT
+367 QFGVRVEPKNAT
-378 NKEIKWSSSDESK
+378 NQEIKWSSSDESK
-391 AIIDRLGWSTP
+391 ATIDSKGIMIM
-402 KSAGDVVITA
+402 KSDGDLVITA
-412 TSVDNPDAKATSHA
+412 TSVDNPDAKATC
-426 HVLSKPS
+426 HVRIRPWPQ
-433 TVTINKTSTSIAK
+433 TITLDKKTISIIK
-446 GSTEKLTATVKPD
+446 GSDENLTATVKPD
-459 DAYQEVFWHTENP
+459 GANQGTEWISDNE
-472 AVATVGYSSGVV
+472 AVAIGYPSGFVR
-484 TAVSAGKV
+484 AVSAGKV
-492 NIVGYAYA
+492 NIKVE
-500 HSLTFAT
+500 SWLDDSIFAT
-507 CEVTVTEPVVHPT
+507 CEVTVTDPT
-520 GIKLGNTPD
+520 
-529 NSSMTLGDTFQFTA
+529 A
-543 SLEPDD
+543 
-549 ATDKEL
+549 
-555 VWSSDQESIITI
+555 
-567 SDTGL
+567 
-572 ATAKSGG
+572 
-579 YANVSVRPHDDT
+579 
-591 ICKESKSVGVLV
+591 
-603 IVPTTSITL
+603 SITL

-618 NANTGDTLQLTATV
+618 NVNTGDTLQLTATV
-632 KPDNATNKDVRW
+632 KPDIDVYKNIQWSTNN
-644 SSSDPTIADLSSSA
+644 PTIA
-658 DVSSSCLVSF
+658 DVSSSGLVSF
-668 KKAGTVIIS
+668 KKAGTAIIS
-677 AVSASDSHIVVKVTF
+677 AVSAFDPSIVAEVTF
-692 NVTDAQVMP
+692 NITDAQVTS

>member
-1 MEKAIAHSEFN
+1 MEKAITHKKTLTHSEFN

-36 ENLFPEVQYVNKE
+36 ENLFPEVQSVNKE

-61 DALSRVRHVP
+61 DALSRVRHIP
-71 FSRVK
+71 FSRIK
-76 TRYANITEDEA
+76 SIYANITEDEA
-87 RAKGYVKGKQKVE
+87 RAKGYIKGKQKVE
-100 EVFSAL
+100 EVFPVL

-178 DDPVYAVHK
+178 DDPVFAVHK
-187 VLEKTDS
+187 VLEKTKS

-213 DYKGSGNPVLYT
+213 DYKGSGDPVFYT

-231 NMLLLEDEYGI
+231 NMLLLEDEYGRT
-242 SLYQSQEAL
+242 LYQSQEAL

-266 DNIGHEDGVF
+266 DNIGHEDGAI

-325 TIPYSAVTFE
+325 TVPYSAVTFE
-335 KKVDYTVRVTA
+335 KKIDNTVHVTGAEIGNGAISGYYTLDEGDNYLFYVL
-346 VKMITSDN
+346 VKP
-354 ITLYDYND
+354 
-362 TSHLV
+362 
-367 FMARVEPDNAT
+367 RNAT
-378 NKEIKWSSSDESK
+378 NKEFKWSSSDNSK
-391 AIIDRLGWSTP
+391 ATIDSEGNMTT
-402 KSAGDVVITA
+402 KSPGDVVITG
-412 TSVDNPDAKATSHA
+412 TSVDNPDVKVTCR
-426 HVLSKPS
+426 VTIRPLPS
-433 TVTINKTSTSIAK
+433 TVTLNKTTTTIEK
-446 GSTEKLTATVKPD
+446 GLAERLTATVKPD
-459 DAYQEVFWHTENP
+459 GADSTVLWYSDNQ
-472 AVATVGYSSGVV
+472 AVARVDEFSGTVI
-484 TAVSAGKV
+484 AVSAGKT
-492 NIVGYAYA
+492 NIKAVAGHYKDI
-500 HSLTFAT
+500 FAT
-507 CEVTVTEPVVHPT
+507 CEVTVTV
-520 GIKLGNTPD
+520 
-529 NSSMTLGDTFQFTA
+529 F
-543 SLEPDD
+543 
-549 ATDKEL
+549 
-555 VWSSDQESIITI
+555 
-567 SDTGL
+567 
-572 ATAKSGG
+572 
-579 YANVSVRPHDDT
+579 
-591 ICKESKSVGVLV
+591 VLV
-603 IVPTTSITL
+603 DSITL

-618 NANTGDTLQLTATV
+618 NVNTGDTLQLTATV
-632 KPDNATNKDVRW
+632 KPDDATDKTILW
-644 SSSDPTIADLSSSA
+644 STDNSTVA
-658 DVSSSCLVSF
+658 DVSSSGLVSF
-668 KKAGTVIIS
+668 KKAGTAKIS
-677 AVSASDSHIVVKVTF
+677 AESARSPSVFTNVTF
-692 NVTDAQVMP
+692 NVTDAQATS